1 MKRQTMRVLSI
12 VALGLGLAIGV
23 SAVGGPAAAD
33 VAVDGSNDRL
43 RALRQRFPEADAN
56 ADGTLTR
63 AEWEA
68 HEAAT
73 QREQRAQRARMLR
86 GSAHVAPTLTNVAY
100 GVSRSQVLDFW
111 RAPATNPVP
120 VLIHFHGGGFVSG
133 GKALSLLQA
142 EALEHGIS
150 AVSAN
155 YRLVSE
161 APYPAPM
168 HDAARVVQ
176 FVRSRAA
183 EWGIDTTRIAVSGDS
198 AGGCLALWVALHDS
212 LGDPASADPVGRQS
226 SRVRCALGSGAQ
238 TSCDPDFL
246 SRSLADGNPLRVYPH
261 LLRFYGVATLADL
274 ATPDAQARI
283 RDASPSE
290 HVDASDPPV
299 HLGYA
304 SAPPALGRFSS
315 QAEPNAVLHN
325 GMFGALLKERADA
338 AGLTCHV
345 YWPGREAPR
354 TNTPLR
360 FLLREFGVPQESVR
374 LKPSAL
380 FQTQKEECR
389 S

>member
-1 MKRQTMRVLSI
+1 MSGWVCRCILV
-12 VALGLGLAIGV
+12 GLATGVPAFGDPVVNDAATAGV
-23 SAVGGPAAAD
+23 S
-33 VAVDGSNDRL
+33 DRL
-43 RALRQRFPEADAN
+43 HTLRQRYPEADAN

-68 HEAAT
+68 HEAAMR
-73 QREQRAQRARMLR
+73 REQHAQRARMLR
-86 GSAHVAPTLTNVAY
+86 GTAHVAPTLTNVAY

-120 VLIHFHGGGFVSG
+120 VLIFFHGGGFVTG
-133 GKALSLLQA
+133 GKYLSLLQV

-176 FVRSRAA
+176 FVRHHAA
-183 EWGIDTTRIAVSGDS
+183 EWGIDAAHIAVSGES
-198 AGGCLALWVALHDS
+198 AGGCLALWVALHDD
-212 LGDPASADPVGRQS
+212 LGDPAGADPVGRQS

-238 TSCDPDFL
+238 TTCDPEFL
-246 SRSLADGNPLRVYPH
+246 RRSIEDGNPLRVYPH

-274 ATPDAQARI
+274 ATPAAQARI
-283 RDASPSE
+283 HDASPSE

-299 HLGYA
+299 HLAYA

-325 GMFGALLKERADA
+325 GMFGALLEKRADA
-338 AGLTCHV
+338 AGQTCHV

-360 FLLREFGVPQESVR
+360 FLLRELGIPQESVGLR
-374 LKPSAL
+374 ARP
-380 FQTQKEECR
+380 
-389 S
+389 